1 MIREKL
7 KAVKRSVIGK
17 KVKLLRKQGL
27 LPCNVY
33 GKKIDSTVLQV
44 DYKDLNSVFKKVGET
59 GLVDLKIDGEEKV
72 RPVLIHEVQRHP
84 VSSLLLH
91 ADFYQVDLKEKIKA
105 LIPVIAEDESPAV
118 TEKKGVLLHVLSEVE
133 VESLPTD
140 LPERFIVSLAKLK
153 ELDEAILV
161 KDLSYEANKI
171 TILTNPEEIIFKIGA
186 MAKEEEVVKPA
197 EEAAVE
203 TPAEG
208 ESAETPAETPSEEK
222 KEEKS

>member
-105 LIPVIAEDESPAV
+105 LIPVIAEDEAPAV
-118 TEKKGVLLHVLSEVE
+118 AEKKGVLLHVLSEVE

-140 LPERFIVSLAKLK
+140 LPERFVVSLAKLK
-153 ELDEAILV
+153 ELDESILV